1 MRHSSAP
8 SPWKGRFRH
17 EPRVRARRYNES
29 IIRLIGDAACG
40 STAGFDPEAD
50 VLLSRFS
57 YGRSV
62 SLLTDVRIAPCEPKF
77 DELRYLE
84 NPRIAAYRRPGA
96 RTHISRFV
104 GAPSSEIDERL
115 RDLKREWD
123 IERTLEANVARV
135 ALLGLGLSIFD
146 RRFLALPVAVVA
158 TCLLQ
163 HALQA
168 WCSQL
173 PVFRR
178 LGVRTAKIHADM
190 IALRTLRGDLRDLR
204 DEDPDEALARA
215 DT

>member
-135 ALLGLGLSIFD
+135 ALLGFRSQHLRSALSGPSG
-146 RRFLALPVAVVA
+146 RSSSNVLVATRPASLVLPVTGVSPAGRA
-158 TCLLQ
+158 
-163 HALQA
+163 HRKD
-168 WCSQL
+168 
-173 PVFRR
+173 PRR
-178 LGVRTAKIHADM
+178 YDCTPNTARRSPGFA
-190 IALRTLRGDLRDLR
+190 
-204 DEDPDEALARA
+204 
-215 DT
+215 

>member
-1 MRHSSAP
+1 MFAS
-8 SPWKGRFRH
+8 
-17 EPRVRARRYNES
+17 PRVNLNLMSSVISRTLELPRTDDPVPAHTWARINKRIRAQTLAN
-29 IIRLIGDAACG
+29 
-40 STAGFDPEAD
+40 
-50 VLLSRFS
+50 
-57 YGRSV
+57 
-62 SLLTDVRIAPCEPKF
+62 
-77 DELRYLE
+77 
-84 NPRIAAYRRPGA
+84 
-96 RTHISRFV
+96 ISRFV

-178 LGVRTAKIHADM
+178 LGVRTSAKIHADI
-190 IALRTLRGDLRDLR
+190 IALRTLRGDFRDLR